1 MRLSRTL
8 TVGAATAALLL
19 SATLPASAHPF
30 FTGGGTVPA
39 NSLWTVTLAMAHG
52 CGTEDD
58 AGGDPTT
65 EVAVEVPASFSYIEP
80 GEVDGYE
87 VSVEGDEGAV
97 PDVVTWTATDGG
109 EPAPELTMDVVVDGE
124 AGDEVFVRVF
134 QGCEGFEYR
143 WVGTPEEP
151 AEDPAVRLT
160 LAEPDPDAPPPPAPE
175 PPTETTE
182 PEGADPDEAVED
194 EVPAGA
200 EEDVDDP
207 ATDDEVTAV
216 EDLPTEPPED
226 EGGGFGWWPFVLGAV
241 VLAAIGGL
249 LGARRRPVQDPTAIG
264 PDEDPTAPGTP

>member
-8 TVGAATAALLL
+8 TVGAATAAVLL

-30 FTGGGTVPA
+30 FTGGATVPA
-39 NSLWTVTLAMAHG
+39 SSLWTVTLAMAHG
-52 CGTEDD
+52 CGTETD

-65 EVAVEVPASFSYIEP
+65 EVALEVPPQFSYIEA

-87 VSVEGDEGAV
+87 VSVEGDDGAV

-109 EPAPELTMDVVVDGE
+109 EPAPELTMDVVVDGD
-124 AGDEVFVRVF
+124 AGDEVYVRVF
-134 QGCEGFEYR
+134 QGCDGFEYR

-160 LAEPDPDAPPPPAPE
+160 LAEPDPDSPPPPAPE
-175 PPTETTE
+175 PPETTE

-194 EVPAGA
+194 EVPADA

-216 EDLPTEPPED
+216 EDLPTDPPED
-226 EGGGFGWWPFVLGAV
+226 EGGGLGWWPWVLGAV
-241 VLAAIGGL
+241 VVAGLGAL

-264 PDEDPTAPGTP
+264 PDEDPTPPGTT